1 MIDVGVL
8 GTLHVRRDGRELVLT
23 PTQVLVLLV
32 LAIAGG
38 HPVAKHTLQRRVY
51 DREPDRRTEQNL
63 RRHVKDLRD
72 RLCEGLLPYGSGPG
86 TGSAV
91 IVTTRLGSQTAYRLD
106 PHAVRM
112 DAPRFEQHVTAGCA
126 ALRAGHC
133 AEAATYF
140 QDAQDLWR
148 GDPLADVADHA
159 FAASWI
165 TRLQSWHRIA
175 VCGHAEAFI
184 RLGRHREAIPAL
196 QASTAAHPSDGWLWQ
211 LLAIALYADLRDGDA
226 AHALRDAIDA
236 FRSEGLDPRFF
247 SQLHHGIL
255 TLTLPRDANQALD
268 TLASAKH
275 PASPDAAA

>member
-72 RLCEGLLPYGSGPG
+72 KLCEGLMPHSTG
-86 TGSAV
+86 TAV
-91 IVTTRLGSQTAYRLD
+91 IVTTKLGSQTAYRLD
-106 PHAVRM
+106 RAAVRM

-126 ALRAGHC
+126 ALRAGRC
-133 AEAATYF
+133 AEAAAHF
-140 QDAQDLWR
+140 QDAQALWR

-165 TRLQSWHRIA
+165 TRLRSWHRIA
-175 VCGHAEAFI
+175 VSGHAEAFI
-184 RLGRHREAIPAL
+184 RLGRHREVIPAL
-196 QASTAAHPSDGWLWQ
+196 QDCTAAYPSDGWLWQ
-211 LLAIALYADLRDGDA
+211 LLIIALYADLRDGDA
-226 AHALRDAIDA
+226 ARALRDAIDA

-247 SQLHHGIL
+247 GQLQHGVL
-255 TLTLPRDANQALD
+255 TLTLPRDGNLAVGA
-268 TLASAKH
+268 LASAAS
-275 PASPDAAA
+275 PAPPDAAA